1 MTKERLR
8 RYQSIKAEKK
18 QLELLLEDALAA
30 IDAAPYEAPVQK
42 LTGMPQ
48 AHAPGG
54 GSRQE
59 RASDKRSES
68 NLQRLVD
75 FYTRKKEALAAEQL
89 AIETAIGSL
98 EDSELRQLMR
108 YKYIDGMKW
117 EEVCLAIG
125 YEWAQT
131 HRKHAK
137 ALKLLREVD

>member
-8 RYQSIKAEKK
+8 RYQAIKAEKE

-30 IDAAPYEAPVQK
+30 IDKAPYEAPVQK

-59 RASDKRSES
+59 RAADKRSES
-68 NLQRLVD
+68 NLQRLVNL
-75 FYTRKKEALAAEQL
+75 YARKIEALAAEQL

-98 EDSELRQLMR
+98 GDSTLRILLR
-108 YKYIDGMKW
+108 YKYLDGMKW
-117 EEVCLAIG
+117 EEVCLALG

-131 HRKHAK
+131 HRLHAK
-137 ALKLLREVD
+137 ALELLREVD

>member
-8 RYQSIKAEKK
+8 RYQSIKTEIA
-18 QLELLLEDALAA
+18 QLQLLLEDAVAN

-59 RASDKRSES
+59 RASDKRTDS
-68 NLQRLVD
+68 NFKRLAEL
-75 FYTRKKEALAAEQL
+75 YTRKKEALAAEQL

-98 EDSELRQLMR
+98 EDGTLRQLLR
-108 YKYIDGMKW
+108 HKYMDGMKW
-117 EEVCLAIG
+117 EAVCVAMG
-125 YEWAQT
+125 YEWAQV
-131 HRKHAK
+131 HRLHAK
-137 ALKLLREVD
+137 ALRLLREVD